1 MEPSQPDLADIVRR
15 LEALEAEN
23 TSLRKLLGLQDEA
36 TFGERVEEEGHLAP
50 TFSAVRVADEAGVT
64 RARLAMAQHGCSLTF
79 FGSDEEPRAFL
90 RETNGFGQLVVHGR
104 NAESRV
110 DVRFSDEDH
119 ANIVV
124 TTPAGVPCAVVKAT
138 DFGGT
143 VSVVNGDGDPLIGL
157 SANQTG
163 CGELRVWKDG
173 RENAEL
179 ILRATGEG
187 GFVVASDADGPR
199 ATLCAQKG
207 KGALMISGSDGE
219 PRVAITAFQDS
230 GVVKVW
236 NAAHSGG
243 ADMMGRGEGGS
254 VTVWSDGEKEVAAL
268 QSSESGGEMR
278 LFNRDGDLRAV
289 FSTPGGEALLTLR
302 CAGDEVAA
310 VLGVQQKS
318 GMIKLSTGGED
329 GHVILSGGAGFHGLA
344 LTGRNGHHAGTFA
357 LHPDDPSI
365 GAWLGL
371 SGPDSQVLA
380 ALSPTPHGASLT
392 LSGNDGKHRL
402 ALGCDPAGGRVEVLN
417 AGGSSRASIQVG
429 EDCGIVTVR
438 RGDTLAAQLLGIPIG
453 GACVVCDEAGQIRS
467 TLDFEGVSGFS
478 ADGGNARGGA

>member
-1 MEPSQPDLADIVRR
+1 MIVAHPLLASVQALHRR
-15 LEALEAEN
+15 IRRDVVAACEQAAVSAL
-23 TSLRKLLGLQDEA
+23 S
-36 TFGERVEEEGHLAP
+36 RVAREEEGDTIYAIDRVAEEVHLAP
-50 TFSAVRVADEAGVT
+50 TFSAVRVADETGVT

-79 FGSDEEPRAFL
+79 FGTDEEPRAML
-90 RETNGFGQLVVHGR
+90 RETNGFGQLVVQGR
-104 NAESRV
+104 NIESRV
-110 DVRFSDEDH
+110 DVRFSEEDH

-207 KGALMISGSDGE
+207 KGAVMISGSDGE
-219 PRVAITAFQDS
+219 PRVAITAFHDS

-236 NAAHSGG
+236 NTGQSGG

-254 VTVWSDGEKEVAAL
+254 FTVWSEGEKEVAAL
-268 QSSESGGEMR
+268 QSGESGGELR
-278 LFNRDGDLRAV
+278 IFNREGDLRAV

-310 VLGVQQKS
+310 VRARPRRDRATRARRRDRAEPPRPGRPRRLVLQ
-318 GMIKLSTGGED
+318 
-329 GHVILSGGAGFHGLA
+329 HVRELA
-344 LTGRNGHHAGTFA
+344 TTIVRDRRSRRTRSRAPRPA
-357 LHPDDPSI
+357 PDD
-365 GAWLGL
+365 
-371 SGPDSQVLA
+371 
-380 ALSPTPHGASLT
+380 
-392 LSGNDGKHRL
+392 
-402 ALGCDPAGGRVEVLN
+402 DPAR
-417 AGGSSRASIQVG
+417 
-429 EDCGIVTVR
+429 
-438 RGDTLAAQLLGIPIG
+438 
-453 GACVVCDEAGQIRS
+453 
-467 TLDFEGVSGFS
+467 
-478 ADGGNARGGA
+478 ARGSIRCRCTG

>member
-1 MEPSQPDLADIVRR
+1 MEPSSPDLAQIVRR

-23 TSLRKLLGLQDEA
+23 AALRKLLSVPDDS
-36 TFGERVEEEGHLAP
+36 TFAERAESDGQLAP
-50 TFSAVRVADEAGVT
+50 SFSALRVVDDSGVT
-64 RARLAMAQHGCSLTF
+64 RARLAVAAHGCALTF
-79 FGSDEEPRAFL
+79 FGTDEEPRAYL

-104 NAESRV
+104 NVESRV
-110 DVRFSDEDH
+110 DVRFSEEDH
-119 ANIVV
+119 ANLVI

-143 VSVVNGDGDPLIGL
+143 VSVVNGDGEPLIGL

-219 PRVAITAFQDS
+219 PRVAVTAFHDS

-236 NAAHSGG
+236 NSGQTGG

-254 VTVWSDGEKEVAAL
+254 FTVWAQGEKEVAAL
-268 QSSESGGEMR
+268 QSSETGGELR
-278 LFNRDGDLRAV
+278 IFNGEGDLRAV

-371 SGPDSQVLA
+371 SGPDSQVIA

-392 LSGNDGKHRL
+392 LSGKDGKHRL
-402 ALGCDPAGGRVEVLN
+402 ALGCDPVGGRVEVMN
-417 AGGSSRASIQVG
+417 AAGASRASIQVG
-429 EDCGIVTVR
+429 DESGIITVR
-438 RGDTLAAQLLGIPIG
+438 RGDTLAAQLLGIPSAARASFVMKRDASAAPSISRES
-453 GACVVCDEAGQIRS
+453 A
-467 TLDFEGVSGFS
+467 VSP
-478 ADGGNARGGA
+478 RRR